1 MQIRTTAATSNV
13 WILGNVDQS
22 SSPLDSYGS
31 IRFSLSW
38 KMSDNSVWLA
48 YHNTGYGQKI
58 FSPIP
63 TCSAEGGV
71 WTLFK
76 LKRKM
81 VLRCGDED
89 VYEILFKDLYDSELT
104 PFLQRSV
111 KSLSKTVTNIW
122 FDHTHANNAEFKRA
136 GNILFSFNLQPLNYS
151 LHYAYY
157 IILYNNAIMQ

>member
-1 MQIRTTAATSNV
+1 
-13 WILGNVDQS
+13 
-22 SSPLDSYGS
+22 
-31 IRFSLSW
+31 
-38 KMSDNSVWLA
+38 MSDNSVWLA
-48 YHNTGYGQKI
+48 FHNTGFGKEF

-89 VYEILFKDLYDSELT
+89 VYEILYKDLYDSELT

-111 KSLSKTVTNIW
+111 KSLSKTVTNVW
-122 FDHTHANNAEFKRA
+122 FALTNNAEFKRA
-136 GNILFSFNLQPLNYS
+136 GNILFRIN
-151 LHYAYY
+151 
-157 IILYNNAIMQ
+157 

>member
-1 MQIRTTAATSNV
+1 MQIRTTAATSDV
-13 WILGNVDQS
+13 WILGNVDQP
-22 SSPLDSYGS
+22 SSPLDSYGG
-31 IRFSLSW
+31 IRFSLYW
-38 KMSDNSVWLA
+38 RMSDSSVWLA
-48 YHNTGYGQKI
+48 FHNTGPGEE
-58 FSPIP
+58 FFDPIP

-89 VYEILFKDLYDSELT
+89 VYEILFKDLYDSKLT

-122 FDHTHANNAEFKRA
+122 FDFTNNAEFKRA
-136 GNILFSFNLQPLNYS
+136 GNITYS
-151 LHYAYY
+151 LAL
-157 IILYNNAIMQ
+157 INNL

>member
-1 MQIRTTAATSNV
+1 MQIRTRTTTSAV

-22 SSPLDSYGS
+22 SSPLDSYTD

-48 YHNTGYGQKI
+48 FHNTGYGEEF
-58 FSPIP
+58 FSPIEPIP
-63 TCSAEGGV
+63 TCSADGGV

-89 VYEILFKDLYDSELT
+89 VYEILYKDLYDINI
-104 PFLQRSV
+104 LQRSV

-122 FDHTHANNAEFKRA
+122 FDLTNNAEFKRA

-157 IILYNNAIMQ
+157 IILYNNTIMQ